1 MEQHLPNP
9 FPDVHDNQTLFVP
22 DDFPR
27 VMSMGAIGGA
37 QAKLLLT
44 EYQGKYYAP
53 GNSPP
58 ELYNRWIYCEDIVGK
73 MCTLSLNS
81 KAGKRSHMS
90 EADILSQYLDR
101 MLHAKWASEQ
111 ELHWVARRVASILQ
125 WPLPEKVL
133 VGENDEAGRG
143 E

>member
-1 MEQHLPNP
+1 MEQPLPNQSSG
-9 FPDVHDNQTLFVP
+9 DNENQTLMVP

-27 VMSMGAIGGA
+27 VRNTGAIGGA

-58 ELYNRWIYCEDIVGK
+58 ELYNRWIYCEDIVEK

-90 EADILSQYLDR
+90 EVDILSQYLDR

-111 ELHWVARRVASILQ
+111 ELYWVIRRVASILQ
-125 WPLPEKVL
+125 WPVPDKVL
-133 VGENDEAGRG
+133 VSENDEAGLG

>member
-1 MEQHLPNP
+1 MEQPSQSRL
-9 FPDVHDNQTLFVP
+9 PDVNENQIMMVP

-27 VMSMGAIGGA
+27 LKSTGAIGGA
-37 QAKLLLT
+37 QPKLLLT

-58 ELYNRWIYCEDIVGK
+58 ELYNQWIYCEDIVEK

-81 KAGKRSHMS
+81 KAGKRSHMG

-101 MLHAKWASEQ
+101 MLQAKWASEQ
-111 ELHWVARRVASILQ
+111 ELHWVIRRVASILQ
-125 WPLPEKVL
+125 WPVPEKAL
-133 VGENDEAGRG
+133 VSEDDEAGRG